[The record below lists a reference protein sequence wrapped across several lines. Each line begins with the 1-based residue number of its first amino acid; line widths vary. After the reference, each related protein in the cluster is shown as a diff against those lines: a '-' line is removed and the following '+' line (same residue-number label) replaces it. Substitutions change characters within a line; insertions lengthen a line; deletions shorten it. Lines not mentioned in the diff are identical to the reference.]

1 MQFDAII
8 IGSGQ
13 AGTPLAFRLASEGK
27 QVAFIEKE
35 HMGGTCV
42 NDGCTPTK
50 AYVASARRMY
60 DATHGDELGV
70 IIPAGVQAHLP
81 RIKARKDQIVMAGNQ
96 GIRNGVEN
104 NENITVFW
112 GEASF
117 SGEHTVQV
125 NGESLTAPQVFIN
138 VGGRARIPEGFA
150 DIDYLTNTRIL
161 QLEEVP
167 EHLVVVGGS
176 YIGLEFSQIFRR
188 FGSRVTVVEMGDRLV
203 RREDPETSAAIQ
215 EFLEAEGI
223 DFRLSATCLRG
234 ETQPDGSIKVQI
246 ECEDG
251 SPDLQGSHVLL
262 ATGRVP
268 NSDTLNLAAT
278 GLEPDA
284 RGFIPV
290 NDRLETHVAG
300 IYALGDVNGRGAFT
314 HTSYHDYEVLAAN
327 LLEGGDRRVTDRIL
341 NYGLYVDPPLG
352 RAGLTRTQALEQG
365 YQIKVGHRPMS
376 KVARAKEK
384 GETYGFM
391 EVVVDAQ
398 TDLIL
403 GATVLGVGGDEII
416 SSLLNVMYARQPYT
430 VIRDSVV
437 PHPTVSELIPTLLEN
452 LEKVQG

>member
-1 MQFDAII
+1 M
-8 IGSGQ
+8 
-13 AGTPLAFRLASEGK
+13 
-27 QVAFIEKE
+27 
-35 HMGGTCV
+35 
-42 NDGCTPTK
+42 
-50 AYVASARRMY
+50 
-60 DATHGDELGV
+60 
-70 IIPAGVQAHLP
+70 
-81 RIKARKDQIVMAGNQ
+81 
-96 GIRNGVEN
+96 
-104 NENITVFW
+104 
-112 GEASF
+112 
-117 SGEHTVQV
+117 QV